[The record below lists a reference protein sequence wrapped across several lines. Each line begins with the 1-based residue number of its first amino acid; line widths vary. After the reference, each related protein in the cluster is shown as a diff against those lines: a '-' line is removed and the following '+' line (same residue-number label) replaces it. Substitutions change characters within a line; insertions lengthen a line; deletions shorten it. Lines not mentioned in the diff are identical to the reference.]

1 MIALL
6 KICAIGIIAIIVISL
21 IRTYKPELTVAVSLC
36 AGIILLYFV
45 IESLRYGF
53 DYIQQL
59 YNSLSYGREYFPII
73 LKVLGIAYITEFAVA
88 LCQDAGE
95 RSIAGK
101 IELAGK
107 IAIFFAAIP
116 VFTSLLNLLNS
127 LI

>member
-1 MIALL
+1 MITLL
-6 KICAIGIIAIIVISL
+6 KICAIGLIAVIVIS
-21 IRTYKPELTVAVSLC
+21 IIKTYKPELAVAASLC
-36 AGIILLYFV
+36 AGIILLYYI
-45 IESLRYGF
+45 IESLGYGF
-53 DYIQQL
+53 DYITRL
-59 YNSLSYGREYFPII
+59 YDGLSYGII

-95 RSIAGK
+95 RSVAGK

-116 VFTSLLNLLNS
+116 VFTSLLDLLDS